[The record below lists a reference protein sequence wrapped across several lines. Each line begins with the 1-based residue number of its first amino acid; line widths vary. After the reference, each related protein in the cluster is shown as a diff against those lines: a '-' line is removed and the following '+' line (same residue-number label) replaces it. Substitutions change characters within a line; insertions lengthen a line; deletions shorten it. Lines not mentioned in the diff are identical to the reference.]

1 VLGRVGASDAADL
14 LGHPSRDNAG
24 AQVVGALYLLGA
36 LLGSVSLVLPHPAE
50 GELAIW
56 GVVATAIVV
65 GSMLLTWGRGRVD
78 NDELL
83 AVVALGALLINLM
96 MFASGV
102 ATGVYSGMFC
112 WVVLVAVNF
121 FTLRQA
127 VGIFAFMMGTF
138 ALVLTQVESGGGYS
152 GLTRW
157 IASTL
162 ALAVTGGAGAWLVY
176 RRRLAEEET
185 RSFLLLAQEMLCAID
200 GENRFERVNPAWE
213 GVLGLTPREMRGTPL
228 IDLIHP
234 ADQEELITAVVR
246 LRRGE
251 DDRAITLD
259 ARCRTA
265 SGSWRPMRWE
275 LSTSPAETLLYA
287 RVRPLRG
294 DGAEQEGGTAE
305 AVPAGA

>member
-36 LLGSVSLVLPHPAE
+36 LLGSVSLVLPHPDE

-56 GVVATAIVV
+56 GVVAAAIIV
-65 GSMLLTWGRGRVD
+65 GSLLLTWGRGNVG
-78 NDELL
+78 NELLL

-96 MFASGV
+96 MLASGV

-112 WVVLVAVNF
+112 WVVLVSVNF

-127 VGIFAFMMGTF
+127 VWIFALMMGTF

-162 ALAVTGGAGAWLVY
+162 ALAVTGGAGAWLVF

-213 GVLGLTPREMRGTPL
+213 GVLGHTPRDLRGSSL
-228 IDLIHP
+228 VDLIHP
-234 ADQEELITAVVR
+234 ADQEELMMAVVR

-251 DDRAITLD
+251 GDGAITLD

-265 SGSWRPMRWE
+265 SGLWRPMRWE
-275 LSTSPAETLLYA
+275 FSSSPTETLLYA

-294 DGAEQEGGTAE
+294 DGAEQGSSAPE